1 MMNENNK
8 QLCVLC
14 QNCQSSNNE
23 GSASETSESCV
34 SKCQQWLESCSLN
47 DETRSESSCGL
58 SSSIFER
65 ADTAD
70 GDFYQNGIIYDR
82 GVLALSDLQKLA
94 KQSLPQSRPSKDY
107 SQVMMYK
114 CKKVLV
120 GDVIKVDGPIY
131 INQSAAS
138 PIQEIV
144 TNKLFVNEVAK
155 REEYKALNVVK
166 RENWCMRDPIESHE
180 YLKEPAKFVVIL
192 DTQTL
197 CSFTREGNVMLAQQL
212 QDIHIDEKRWNDIA
226 YNFLIGC
233 DSRVYEGRGWGTIG
247 AHTGGYNSKAVGIAF
262 IGTFDNNLPTPS
274 VLDQGKSLIKYGVDI
289 GVIDPDYKLY
299 AHRQIRPQSV
309 YPGEQL
315 FKEIQFWDHWCDHSR
330 K

>member
-289 GVIDPDYKLY
+289 GVIDQDYKLY